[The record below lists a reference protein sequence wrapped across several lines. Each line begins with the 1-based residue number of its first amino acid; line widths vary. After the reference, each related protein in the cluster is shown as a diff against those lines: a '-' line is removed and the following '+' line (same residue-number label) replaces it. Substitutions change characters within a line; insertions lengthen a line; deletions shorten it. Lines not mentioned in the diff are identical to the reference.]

1 MSIKARFFDDIAG
14 LAGNAFSAAN
24 GVREEIHAIVRAR
37 VDEVLNGLD
46 LVRRD
51 EFDAIQEMAGRAR
64 LAQEEAE
71 ARLAGL
77 EERLA
82 RLEAVQKVEPSA
94 EG

>member
-14 LAGNAFSAAN
+14 FAGNALSAAS
-24 GVREEIHAIVRAR
+24 GLREEVHAIVRAR

-51 EFDAIQEMAGRAR
+51 EFEATQEMLNRAR
-64 LAQEEAE
+64 LAQEKAE
-71 ARLAGL
+71 QRFTAL

-82 RLEAVQKVEPSA
+82 RLEAVKA
-94 EG
+94 EHS